1 MRKLKRIVIGLSII
15 IFLCLSI
22 GLSVM
27 ISEFFPKSNG
37 NDSKEDGGNTG
48 RFAFYMVKSGPVFN
62 ETNHSDINDLVLDD
76 IPLLTENDL
85 VCYYWSN
92 HTFKVTSEVLGNF
105 PTQFNCSISGER
117 FVVVANGER
126 IYIGL
131 FWTYMSSLMP
141 YHCWINAPFS
151 NPTNNTFTIYGPGWD
166 YEEESNLRDNS
177 TIRKALMESGKLI
190 E

>member
-1 MRKLKRIVIGLSII
+1 MSIRRKIVIGVSIV

-27 ISEFFPKSNG
+27 ISEFFPKSNE
-37 NDSKEDGGNTG
+37 NDSKEDEENTG
-48 RFAFYMVKSGPVFN
+48 RFGFYMVKSGSVFN
-62 ETNHSDINDLVLDD
+62 ETNHSGVNDLVLDN

-117 FVVVANGER
+117 FVVVANGEQAVGR
-126 IYIGL
+126 
-131 FWTYMSSLMP
+131 
-141 YHCWINAPFS
+141 
-151 NPTNNTFTIYGPGWD
+151 
-166 YEEESNLRDNS
+166 
-177 TIRKALMESGKLI
+177 
-190 E
+190 